1 MAAGTSSLMTKE
13 KKLLTDY
20 REFKKP
26 EKVGLGD
33 DRSVE
38 AVGVGN
44 VNLSNPK
51 KAVLQQV
58 LYVTKLI
65 CNLFSEQQ
73 QLRAKY

>member
-1 MAAGTSSLMTKE
+1 MTKE

>member
-1 MAAGTSSLMTKE
+1 MTKE

-44 VNLSNPK
+44 VNLSMEFKVSNPK

-58 LYVTKLI
+58 L
-65 CNLFSEQQ
+65 
-73 QLRAKY
+73 